1 MIFVTV
7 DWKQLVNL
15 LSNKDPDPVDVVVGQ
30 VQGDVGVLDLAQ
42 LRDRIRDFDQRRL
55 GFVVQRE
62 RMV

>member
-1 MIFVTV
+1 M
-7 DWKQLVNL
+7 NL